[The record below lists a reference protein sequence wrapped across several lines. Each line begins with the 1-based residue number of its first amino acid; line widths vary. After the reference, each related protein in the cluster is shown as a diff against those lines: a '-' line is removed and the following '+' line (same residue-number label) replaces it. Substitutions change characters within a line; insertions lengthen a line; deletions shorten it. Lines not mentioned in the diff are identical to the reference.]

1 MTRTEYLVS
10 WNPPDEL
17 LAILH
22 LQDERIHPWAHQY
35 ENKKLAEEHK
45 DRALITLMLIFRDAG
60 LDPNL
65 IKVETT
71 EVQYEP

>member
-1 MTRTEYLVS
+1 MRTEYLVS
-10 WNPPDEL
+10 WSPPDEL

-35 ENKKLAEEHK
+35 EDEKLAKEHV
-45 DRALITLMLIFRDAG
+45 DRALVTLMLIFRGAG
-60 LDPNL
+60 LDPDL

-71 EVQYEP
+71 EVRYEP